1 MDDLQHT
8 KIEVHTDS
16 SFPNFAVP
24 RRIFANDK
32 RIEKYLCR
40 SLEGNSVMLAYVRLF
55 LFRIPAKQHA
65 VKFKF
70 DFHEQS
76 IDNILQTSIHLL
88 IESIVLYNETA
99 KKSPL

>member
-8 KIEVHTDS
+8 KIEVHTDCR
-16 SFPNFAVP
+16 FPRLAIP
-24 RRIFANDK
+24 RGVVANDK
-32 RIEKYLCR
+32 RIEKYLYR
-40 SLEGNSVMLAYVRLF
+40 SLERNSVMLACVRLF

-65 VKFKF
+65 VKLKF